1 MAWKLAIIMHAMRRD
16 GTVCADRLHAA
27 GMSDG
32 VTAAKDASF
41 WAPSRSARTV
51 F

>member
-1 MAWKLAIIMHAMRRD
+1 MAWKLAVIMPAMRRD
-16 GTVCADRLHAA
+16 GTVCADRPDAP

-41 WAPSRSARTV
+41 WEPSRSARTV